1 MGKVPLLHGT
11 VRINHATDKLSNHRH
26 AVGMVPQDDTM
37 ISCMTVH
44 DILKHSA
51 DIRMPTRYDDA
62 AREKR
67 VDQVM
72 ELLGLSHVKNTVV
85 GDVNVRGVS
94 GGEKKRVNIGI
105 ELVANPRVLF
115 LGKWNVASDVVHEC
129 VNVG

>member
-1 MGKVPLLHGT
+1 MGKVPLINGT
-11 VRINHATDKLSNHRH
+11 VRINNKMDKLSSHRH
-26 AVGMVPQDDTM
+26 SVGLVPQDDTM

-51 DIRMPTRYDDA
+51 NVRMPTKYSEQQ
-62 AREKR
+62 RETR

-72 ELLGLSHVKNTVV
+72 SLLGLSHVKHTVV
-85 GDVNVRGVS
+85 GDAQQRGIS

-115 LGKWNVASDVVHEC
+115 LGRFV
-129 VNVG
+129 